1 MKTVLLIL
9 LLLVQSDIKE
19 NAEKIILNNFN
30 GNIKTEF
37 HKFEIPL
44 EIKTKIE
51 RECNQRFFNK
61 YIYLWKIF
69 DGNKWIGT
77 AMLDNVLGKSL
88 PITFLVIFDNNGKI
102 LTAEIVKYREAYG
115 NAVEE
120 KSWLSQ
126 FKGKDMSHQFKI
138 GKDVS
143 SISGATIS
151 ANSVTTGIKKLSILF
166 SLIIN
171 EL

>member
-9 LLLVQSDIKE
+9 LLLVQVDLKE
-19 NAEKIILNNFN
+19 NAEKIISSYFN
-30 GNIKTEF
+30 KNIKMVF
-37 HKFEIPL
+37 QKFELPI

-51 RECNQRFFNK
+51 KECNQRFFNK

-69 DGNKWIGT
+69 DDGKLIGI

-88 PITFLVIFDNNGKI
+88 PITFIVIFDSEGRI
-102 LTAEIVKYREAYG
+102 LTAEIVKYRESYG
-115 NAVEE
+115 NAVQE
-120 KSWLSQ
+120 KSWLNQ
-126 FKGKDMSHQFKI
+126 FNGKDVNHQFKV

-166 SLIIN
+166 SLIKDT
-171 EL
+171 L